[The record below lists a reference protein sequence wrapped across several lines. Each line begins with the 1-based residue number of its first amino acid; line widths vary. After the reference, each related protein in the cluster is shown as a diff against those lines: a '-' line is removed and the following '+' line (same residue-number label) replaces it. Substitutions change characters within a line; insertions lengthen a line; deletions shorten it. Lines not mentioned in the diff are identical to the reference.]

1 MSTSILESP
10 VRATLVLAVAVGLVS
25 VWGIILGIVMRLIDK
40 RPHEERRAEARNTRK
55 KILSRKSLF
64 WIVGTSAFMFIA
76 VLLIVAG
83 FNWMNP
89 YLPWIEDPVIEPPL
103 IAATFSALLLF
114 LTGIALCIVNYCF
127 PELDNDRRKRNLL
140 QTTRKLAPEE

>member
-10 VRATLVLAVAVGLVS
+10 VRATLVIAVAVGLVS

-55 KILSRKSLF
+55 NILSRKSLF

-76 VLLIVAG
+76 VLFMVAG
-83 FNWMNP
+83 FNWIYP

-103 IAATFSALLLF
+103 ITATFSAIFIF
-114 LTGIALCIVNYCF
+114 LMGIALCIIHYCF
-127 PELDNDRRKRNLL
+127 PELDIDRRI
-140 QTTRKLAPEE
+140 RKYGICIYTGIST

>member
-1 MSTSILESP
+1 
-10 VRATLVLAVAVGLVS
+10 VLAVAVGLVS

-40 RPHEERRAEARNTRK
+40 RPHEERRVAARNTRK
-55 KILSRKSLF
+55 NILSRKSIF

-83 FNWMNP
+83 FNWIYP

-103 IAATFSALLLF
+103 ITATFSALLFF
-114 LTGIALCIVNYCF
+114 LTGIVLCMVHYCF
-127 PELDNDRRKRNLL
+127 PELNIDRRKSK
-140 QTTRKLAPEE
+140 QSPAADS